1 MAHGLVRR
9 RVTDREKNL
18 VGFTLEDVRYAVE
31 IRRVREIVRPLP
43 LIPLPHAPPAILG
56 VADHRGEVI
65 PVLDVRRRL
74 GLPPAPD
81 ASRRKWL
88 LVSLASRGV
97 ALVVDTVTD
106 VYAASEQERR
116 EVPSTG
122 IGDAAR
128 GIAAVYGHHGSLVFV
143 LDVDRIA
150 AAAELM
156 ELPELPAD
164 RMRPMSPAHGV
175 PRPRGTPHGGSPAPR
190 GTPSRGRT

>member
-1 MAHGLVRR
+1 MANGLVRR

-74 GLPPAPD
+74 GLAPAD
-81 ASRRKWL
+81 RTRRTKWL

-97 ALVVDTVTD
+97 ALVVDAVTD
-106 VYAASEQERR
+106 VFAASEQDRR

-128 GIAAVYGHHGSLVFV
+128 GIAAVFGYRGSLVFV

-156 ELPELPAD
+156 DLPELPAPPEA
-164 RMRPMSPAHGV
+164 MRALSPAHGV
-175 PRPRGTPHGGSPAPR
+175 VRGTPAGLKPA
-190 GTPSRGRT
+190 RGRP

>member
-1 MAHGLVRR
+1 MANGLVRR

-74 GLPPAPD
+74 GLAPAD
-81 ASRRKWL
+81 RTRRTKWL

-97 ALVVDTVTD
+97 ALVVDAVTD
-106 VYAASEQERR
+106 VFAASDQDRR

-128 GIAAVYGHHGSLVFV
+128 GIAAVFGHRGSLVFV

-156 ELPELPAD
+156 DLPELPGAAD
-164 RMRPMSPAHGV
+164 PMRALSPAHGI
-175 PRPRGTPHGGSPAPR
+175 PRHTPGGLKAP
-190 GTPSRGRT
+190 GRGRP